1 MPLVLFFCAEFL
13 YNNRTS
19 HESFRERIQGL
30 MVALSE
36 LQNVNDPEQTYL
48 DLLPRSCISSTSE
61 WLEDGT
67 DGMNHR

>member
-1 MPLVLFFCAEFL
+1 
-13 YNNRTS
+13 
-19 HESFRERIQGL
+19 

-61 WLEDGT
+61 WLENSTGGNND
-67 DGMNHR
+67 R